1 MRIVRRI
8 LAALAAL
15 AALALAALALVLRH
29 DSPCPAAAAPATG
42 ADVMQAITYR
52 CYGGPE
58 VLKLEV
64 IPKPTPAAGQI
75 LVRVRAASLNPLDW
89 HYMRGTPYLVRADAG
104 IGAPQDPRF
113 GGDFAGTVESVGADV
128 THFHPGDEVFGAR
141 SGALAQFV
149 VVREAGSVVLKPS
162 SASFEE
168 AAAVP
173 VAALTA
179 LQALR
184 DKGKVRPGQKVLING
199 ASGGVGTFAVE
210 IAKSLGAEVTGVCG
224 TRALPMVQS
233 IGADHVIDYTH
244 EDFTRGSTRY
254 DLILDTVGSH
264 SLSEYRRVLTPK
276 GTLVLVGAT
285 EKGEWIGPFLPAL
298 KAMAL
303 SPFVSQ
309 KLLPFL
315 AEFTPQDM
323 ETLRAM
329 LEKGQIRPVIDRRYD
344 LDQVPAAVQYLE
356 AGHAHGKVIIE
367 VARSATP

>member
-8 LAALAAL
+8 LAALAVLVLL
-15 AALALAALALVLRH
+15 AAAALALVLRH
-29 DSPCPAAAAPATG
+29 TAPCPAAGPPASG
-42 ADVMQAITYR
+42 PDVMQAITYR

-64 IPKPTPAAGQI
+64 IPKPVPAAGQM
-75 LVRVRAASLNPLDW
+75 LVRVRAASLNPIDW
-89 HYMRGTPYLVRADAG
+89 HYMRGTPYLVRADNG
-104 IGAPQDPRF
+104 LGAPQDPRF

-128 THFHPGDEVFGAR
+128 THFHPGDEVFGSR
-141 SGALAQFV
+141 DGALAQFV
-149 VVREAGSVVLKPS
+149 VVREAGAVVVKPAN
-162 SASFEE
+162 ASFAE

-184 DKGKVRPGQKVLING
+184 DKGQVHAGQRVLING
-199 ASGGVGTFAVE
+199 ASGGVGTFAVQ
-210 IAKSLGAEVTGVCG
+210 IAKSFGAQVTGVCG
-224 TRALPMVQS
+224 TRALPMVQA
-233 IGADHVIDYTH
+233 IGADHVIDYTR
-244 EDFTRGSTRY
+244 EDFTRGSVHY
-254 DLILDTVGSH
+254 DVILDTVGSH
-264 SLSEYRRVLTPK
+264 SLSEYRRVLEPH

-285 EKGEWIGPFLPAL
+285 EKGDWIGPFLPSLGAL
-298 KAMAL
+298 AL

-315 AEFTPQDM
+315 AEFNPKDM

-329 LEKGQIRPVIDRRYD
+329 LEKGQIRPVIDRRYP
-344 LDQVPAAVQYLE
+344 LEQVPEAMQYLE

-367 VARSATP
+367 VAAPAP